1 MEWEDAIFLLRMHQR
16 IGLCKMEA
24 DLLLKNILLIQS
36 SINNK
41 KLSLVKLIGNKMH
54 LVVYL
59 GKNTLLNSVL
69 ILKIL
74 NQEQLWAMTC
84 LVNTK
89 QHLIMEEMDLF
100 IKFYLFK
107 WNKMITNSQ
116 KIMMTWMN
124 LIFSKIVAPK
134 AQLKIIIC

>member
-24 DLLLKNILLIQS
+24 DLLLKNILSIQS

-41 KLSLVKLIGNKMH
+41 KLSLEKLIGNKMH

-59 GKNTLLNSVL
+59 GKNTSLNSVL

-74 NQEQLWAMTC
+74 NQEQL
-84 LVNTK
+84 
-89 QHLIMEEMDLF
+89 
-100 IKFYLFK
+100 
-107 WNKMITNSQ
+107 
-116 KIMMTWMN
+116 
-124 LIFSKIVAPK
+124 
-134 AQLKIIIC
+134 

>member
-1 MEWEDAIFLLRMHQR
+1 
-16 IGLCKMEA
+16 
-24 DLLLKNILLIQS
+24 
-36 SINNK
+36 
-41 KLSLVKLIGNKMH
+41 MH

-59 GKNTLLNSVL
+59 GKNTSLNSVL

-107 WNKMITNSQ
+107 WNKIITNSQ
-116 KIMMTWMN
+116 KTMMTWMN
-124 LIFSKIVAPK
+124 LIFSKIAAPI
-134 AQLKIIIC
+134 ALLKIIIS

>member
-1 MEWEDAIFLLRMHQR
+1 
-16 IGLCKMEA
+16 MEA
-24 DLLLKNILLIQS
+24 DLLLKNILSIQS

-74 NQEQLWAMTC
+74 NQEQL
-84 LVNTK
+84 
-89 QHLIMEEMDLF
+89 
-100 IKFYLFK
+100 
-107 WNKMITNSQ
+107 
-116 KIMMTWMN
+116 
-124 LIFSKIVAPK
+124 
-134 AQLKIIIC
+134 

>member
-24 DLLLKNILLIQS
+24 DLLLKNILSIQS

-59 GKNTLLNSVL
+59 GKNTSLNSVL

-74 NQEQLWAMTC
+74 NQEQL
-84 LVNTK
+84 
-89 QHLIMEEMDLF
+89 
-100 IKFYLFK
+100 
-107 WNKMITNSQ
+107 
-116 KIMMTWMN
+116 
-124 LIFSKIVAPK
+124 
-134 AQLKIIIC
+134 

>member
-74 NQEQLWAMTC
+74 NQEQL
-84 LVNTK
+84 
-89 QHLIMEEMDLF
+89 
-100 IKFYLFK
+100 
-107 WNKMITNSQ
+107 
-116 KIMMTWMN
+116 
-124 LIFSKIVAPK
+124 
-134 AQLKIIIC
+134 

>member
-1 MEWEDAIFLLRMHQR
+1 
-16 IGLCKMEA
+16 MEA
-24 DLLLKNILLIQS
+24 DLLLKNILSIQS

-116 KIMMTWMN
+116 KTMMTWMN
-124 LIFSKIVAPK
+124 LIFSKIAAQKV
-134 AQLKIIIC
+134 QLKTINFQIKVT